1 MKKQMIVVFGGGG
14 YVGSVLVPMLLK
26 QNYKVRVFDT
36 FWYGKDVFARHK
48 DNIDLELVKSDIRD
62 IDSVTLALQ
71 NADIVIHLACIS
83 NDPSFDL
90 DPKLGRSI
98 NLDSFSP
105 LVESAKRLG
114 INHFIYASSSS
125 VYGIK
130 QEDKVTEQLSLE
142 PLTDYSKFK
151 MLCEEI
157 ILEKHSSD
165 FVCTVLRPAT
175 VCGVSPRQRFDLS
188 VNILTNHAVN
198 LGKITVFG
206 GSQSRPN
213 LDIRDMSRAYLH
225 VLQHKDK
232 VAGEVF
238 NVGGENLTLD
248 KIAEKVKHQLGEH
261 AEIQHKATDDL
272 RSYRVDSSKILS
284 KIGFKP
290 SYSVEDSI
298 SDLKTAFS
306 NGKFIDSLENPIYFN
321 IKRMK
326 ELSLS

>member
-1 MKKQMIVVFGGGG
+1 MNKRIIVVFGGGG
-14 YVGSVLVPMLLK
+14 YVGSVLVPVLLK
-26 QNYKVRVFDT
+26 ENYIVRVFDT
-36 FWYGKDVFARHK
+36 FWYGKDVFARYK
-48 DNIDLELVKSDIRD
+48 GNKDLELIERDIRD
-62 IDSVTLALQ
+62 IHSVTLALQ
-71 NADIVIHLACIS
+71 NADSVIHLACIS

-105 LVESAKRLG
+105 LVDSAKSLG

-142 PLTDYSKFK
+142 PLTDYSRFK
-151 MLCEEI
+151 MFCEEI
-157 ILEKHSSD
+157 ILEKQSPD
-165 FVCTVLRPAT
+165 FVCTILRPAT

-188 VNILTNHAVN
+188 VNILTNHGFN

-213 LDIRDMSRAYLH
+213 LDIRDMARAYLH

-248 KIAEKVKHQLGEH
+248 KIAEKVKQQLGESTK
-261 AEIQHKATDDL
+261 IQHRETDDL
-272 RSYRVDSSKILS
+272 RSYRVDSSKIFR

-290 SYSVEDSI
+290 SYSVDDSI
-298 SDLKTAFS
+298 NDLKTAFS
-306 NGKFIDSLENPIYFN
+306 NGEFIDSLENPMYFN

-326 ELSLS
+326 ELSLA